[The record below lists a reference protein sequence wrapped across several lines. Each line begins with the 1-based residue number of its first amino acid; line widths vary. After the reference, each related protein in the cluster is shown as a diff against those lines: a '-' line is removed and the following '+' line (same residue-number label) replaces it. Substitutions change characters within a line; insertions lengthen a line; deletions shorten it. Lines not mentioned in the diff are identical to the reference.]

1 MTQMCLFFS
10 LQGAFACDMILLY
23 MMNTSSY
30 YREKKFE
37 IINFKYGLICLL
49 SNVIV
54 IAFKNKKPSLTY
66 SPQFLC
72 LPNNRRDKTKE
83 GKERHKKD
91 RTSRKPASEKSAN
104 HSSSQPTESEHL
116 SSGVTESQATVDRRG
131 PTIPRNTGQRY
142 SALPSQGGEPKSHIT
157 FSLHN

>member
-1 MTQMCLFFS
+1 MLQLKWFYF

-37 IINFKYGLICLL
+37 IINFKYGQMCLWTTWWILL
-49 SNVIV
+49 SKNV
-54 IAFKNKKPSLTY
+54 NQSLSY
-66 SPQFLC
+66 SPLFIFHSF
-72 LPNNRRDKTKE
+72 NRRDKTKE

-91 RTSRKPASEKSAN
+91 RTSRKPASEKGAN
-104 HSSSQPTESEHL
+104 HSSSQPTETEHL
-116 SSGVTESQATVDRRG
+116 SSGVTESLPPVDKRG

-142 SALPSQGGEPKSHIT
+142 SALSHQGAEPKPHIT
-157 FSLHN
+157 FSSLN